1 MLPCKAYGET
11 ADCIKADDVTVTVV
25 CWARPRKLFRYFSE
39 HKIRLSKRHPGI
51 YHVERDLLFPVQ
63 IVVARE
69 LDKREHVWL
78 RALSKKMERD
88 DFERLSEAAAK
99 LKETAN
105 GEFIDSV
112 LQVSI
117 RANEKKLKEDKDMCC
132 EALREL
138 FEPELKESWKKGQ
151 KQGQRQ
157 GWRQGQRQS
166 VRAMVNTMTKKGY
179 HSDEIIDIIMQSFQL
194 DRNEAMKYFTKS

>member
-1 MLPCKAYGET
+1 M
-11 ADCIKADDVTVTVV
+11 ADCIKADDVTVMIV
-25 CWARPRKLFRYFSE
+25 CWARPSKLFRHFSE

-69 LDKREHVWL
+69 LDKREHIWL
-78 RALSKKMERD
+78 CALSKEMERE
-88 DFERLSEAAAK
+88 DFERLSEAAGK
-99 LKETAN
+99 LDETAN

-151 KQGQRQ
+151 RQ
-157 GWRQGQRQS
+157 GRKQERRKN
-166 VRAMVNTMTKKGY
+166 VKAMVNTMTQKGY
-179 HSDEIIDIIMQSFQL
+179 RSDEIIDIIMQSFQL
-194 DRNEAMKYFTKS
+194 DRNEAMKYFTS

>member
-1 MLPCKAYGET
+1 MM
-11 ADCIKADDVTVTVV
+11 IV
-25 CWARPRKLFRYFSE
+25 CWARPRKLFRYLVA
-39 HKIRLSKRHPGI
+39 HGIRFSKRHPGI
-51 YHVERDLLFPVQ
+51 YHVERDLLFPLQ
-63 IVVARE
+63 IVVVRE
-69 LDKREHVWL
+69 LDKREHIWL
-78 RALSKKMERD
+78 RALSKEMERE
-88 DFERLSEAAAK
+88 DFERLSEAAGK
-99 LKETAN
+99 LDETAN

-151 KQGQRQ
+151 RQ
-157 GWRQGQRQS
+157 GRKQERRQN
-166 VRAMVNTMTKKGY
+166 VKAMVNAMTKKGY

-194 DRNEAMKYFTKS
+194 DRNEAMKYLLS

>member
-1 MLPCKAYGET
+1 
-11 ADCIKADDVTVTVV
+11 
-25 CWARPRKLFRYFSE
+25 
-39 HKIRLSKRHPGI
+39 
-51 YHVERDLLFPVQ
+51 
-63 IVVARE
+63 
-69 LDKREHVWL
+69 
-78 RALSKKMERD
+78 MERD

-151 KQGQRQ
+151 
-157 GWRQGQRQS
+157 RQS
-166 VRAMVNTMTKKGY
+166 VRAMVNTMTQKGY
-179 HSDEIIDIIMQSFQL
+179 RSDEIIDIIMQSFQL
-194 DRNEAMKYFTKS
+194 DRNEAMKYFAKS

>member
-1 MLPCKAYGET
+1 
-11 ADCIKADDVTVTVV
+11 
-25 CWARPRKLFRYFSE
+25 
-39 HKIRLSKRHPGI
+39 
-51 YHVERDLLFPVQ
+51 
-63 IVVARE
+63 
-69 LDKREHVWL
+69 
-78 RALSKKMERD
+78 MERD

-151 KQGQRQ
+151 RQGQRQ
-157 GWRQGQRQS
+157 GRKQERRKN
-166 VRAMVNTMTKKGY
+166 VKAMVNTMTQKGY

-194 DRNEAMKYFTKS
+194 DRNEAMKYFVKS